1 MKSDYMAEVS
11 RLANEYRALV
21 VQAKS
26 LRAENNNVPS
36 RREAE
41 LYKRAAEVCS
51 RLANL
56 SVGEARNHWIDC
68 ETEASLRLR
77 EISSYAMSLNAQ
89 KNTESAGGASAAR
102 GSASGSS
109 ASASSGDSGKGGE
122 KGKGKKGTVPQ
133 EVVDGWFKSAPKHGF
148 DAVAGMEELV
158 EKLKGCVR
166 DVAASKL
173 NQYLGMNMVHSFFMY
188 GPPGCGKTFISQAF
202 AHELMKMDYQ
212 YMSLSGGDIHNSLVG
227 ESEKYVERAFQEAA
241 ERAPCIMFVD
251 EIDSVCRNRSMPNVP
266 AHAMSTTTAFLTG
279 YNDICHSDKPIIFI
293 GATNY
298 PNLVDNAMMD
308 RVEMIKLPLPDMKVR
323 EHSFEMNF
331 SKILRNEDGFTYED
345 MADMTDNYNQ
355 RDIRRLTDKVKRI
368 IKDELTA
375 TYGENETAAVEALQ
389 NGSFRMTREMFRKA
403 VNGYQPSKKDDIIR
417 SLDAWDDTQQKR
429 MEE

>member
-11 RLANEYRALV
+11 RLSNEYRALM

-26 LRAENNNVPS
+26 LRADNNNVPS

-41 LYKRAAEVCS
+41 CYKRAAEVCS

-56 SVGEARNHWIDC
+56 SVGEARAHWIDC

-77 EISSYAMSLNAQ
+77 EISNYAMSINAQ
-89 KNTESAGGASAAR
+89 KNSETAGGGSAKS
-102 GSASGSS
+102 SASGS
-109 ASASSGDSGKGGE
+109 AAKIPAGGE
-122 KGKGKKGTVPQ
+122 GKSTSKGASKKSSVPQ

-148 DAVAGMEELV
+148 DAVAGMEELI
-158 EKLKGCVR
+158 EKLRGCVR

-173 NQYLGMNMVHSFFMY
+173 NQFLGMDMVHSFFMY

-279 YNDICHSDKPIIFI
+279 YNEITHSDKPIIFI

-308 RVEMIKLPLPDMKVR
+308 RVELIKLPLPDMKVR
-323 EHSFEMNF
+323 ENSFEKNF
-331 SKILRNEDGFTYED
+331 SKIIQNEDGFTYED
-345 MADMTDNYNQ
+345 MADLTDNYNQ
-355 RDIRRLTDKVKRI
+355 RDIRRLTEKVKRL
-368 IKDELTA
+368 IKDALTKA
-375 TYGENETAAVEALQ
+375 YGEDEAAAVAALQ
-389 NGSFRMTREMFRKA
+389 NGEFRMTREMFTKA

-417 SLDAWDDTQQKR
+417 SLDAWDDSQQKR
-429 MEE
+429 AEE

>member
-1 MKSDYMAEVS
+1 MRSDYIAEVS
-11 RLANEYRALV
+11 RLANEYKALT
-21 VQAKS
+21 VQAKA
-26 LRAENNNVPS
+26 LRTENGNVPT

-41 LYKRAAEVCS
+41 CYKRAAEVCS

-56 SVGEARNHWIDC
+56 SVGEARSHWVEC
-68 ETEASLRLR
+68 ETDASLRLR
-77 EISSYAMSLNAQ
+77 EISNYAMSLNAQ
-89 KNTESAGGASAAR
+89 KNGETGTAKGDAAP
-102 GSASGSS
+102 A
-109 ASASSGDSGKGGE
+109 AKGGE
-122 KGKGKKGTVPQ
+122 KNTEKNGGKKEKGAVSQ

-148 DAVAGMEELV
+148 EAVAGMEELID
-158 EKLKGCVR
+158 KLRGCVR

-173 NQYLGMNMVHSFFMY
+173 NEYLGMSMVHSFFFY

-227 ESEKYVERAFQEAA
+227 ESEKYVERAFREAA
-241 ERAPCIMFVD
+241 QRAPCIMFFD

-279 YNDICHSDKPIIFI
+279 YNDITHSDKPIIFI

-308 RVEMIKLPLPDMKVR
+308 RVELIKLPLPDLKVR

-331 SKILRNEDGFTYED
+331 SKLLRNEDGFTYAD

-355 RDIRRLTDKVKRI
+355 RDIRRLTDKIKRI
-368 IKDELTA
+368 IKDELTDA
-375 TYGENETAAVEALQ
+375 YGQDEAAAVEALQ
-389 NGSFRMTREMFRKA
+389 SGAFRMTRQMFTRA
-403 VNGYQPSKKDDIIR
+403 VNSYQPSKKDDIIR

-429 MEE
+429 MED